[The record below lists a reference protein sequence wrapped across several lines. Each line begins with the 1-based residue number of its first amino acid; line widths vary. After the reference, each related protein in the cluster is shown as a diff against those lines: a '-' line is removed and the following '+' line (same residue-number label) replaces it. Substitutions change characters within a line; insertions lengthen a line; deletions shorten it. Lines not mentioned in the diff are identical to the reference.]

1 MTASSRRAAR
11 PRVGIVAA
19 AGSGERLGAGVP
31 KALVACGGRPLVTW
45 SVAALAEVCDL
56 VIVAAPPGV
65 ELEIEGAT
73 PEQVTGGP
81 SRSASVREA
90 VRRAPDAA
98 LYVVQDAARPLL
110 RAELVEACCERIEA
124 GWDGAVAAAP
134 VSDTIKAV
142 DGDGRVAETLDRSRL
157 WAIQT
162 PQAFEGAALRAAL
175 EVDEQTLAAAT
186 DDAALVEAQGGS
198 VTIVPAPA
206 ENIKVTTRA
215 DLALA
220 EILLSARVE
229 G

>member
-19 AGSGERLGAGVP
+19 AGSGERLGADVP
-31 KALVACGGRPLVTW
+31 KGLVECGGRRLLEW
-45 SVAALAEVCDL
+45 SWDVLDESCDR
-56 VIVAAPPGV
+56 VIVVTPPDST
-65 ELEIEGAT
+65 LEIRGPAL
-73 PEQVTGGP
+73 EQVPGGP

-90 VRRAPDAA
+90 VRRAPEAA
-98 LYVVQDAARPLL
+98 VYVVQDAARPLL
-110 RAELVEACCERIEA
+110 TEALVEACCEQVEA

-142 DGDGRVAETLDRSRL
+142 DGEGRVAETLDRSRL

-175 EVDEQTLAAAT
+175 EVDDETLAAAT

-198 VTIVPAPA
+198 VTIVRAPA

-220 EILLSARVE
+220 ELLLAARA
-229 G
+229 GG